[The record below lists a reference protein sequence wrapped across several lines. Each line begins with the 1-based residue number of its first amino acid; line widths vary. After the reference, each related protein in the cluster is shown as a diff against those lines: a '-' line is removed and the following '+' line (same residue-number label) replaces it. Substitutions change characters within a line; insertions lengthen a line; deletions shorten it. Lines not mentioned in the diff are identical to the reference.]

1 MTQEKIKPYE
11 GIDICHMLRCI
22 AKKWWEIL
30 IAMIVCAVL
39 LGGLSYYKNAKG
51 LAAAAESAAAEEDG
65 QTETVSQILMTSEEE
80 ILEQSGLSR
89 KAAEEVLYYTNKYYY
104 NKMQYEH
111 QSTYI
116 EDSILMQLDPNKV
129 WTVTLYYDLSLS
141 GNEGP
146 GQSTDCTLAAAY
158 LSRISSEEVYEEI
171 AGELGEG
178 VQSGYLAE
186 IITGSS
192 LDTFLDREDVT
203 VLSGKE
209 DFKIVIRY
217 TDREG
222 CEKIARIVK
231 EKIEASIPEIT
242 GEMGAHTIKLV
253 GESREQR
260 ADAELLNEQ
269 KNAIAALANLSDNVI
284 NARTNIE
291 ASEESVFYELLEYYE
306 ARDAEKAVVLQQ
318 AGSGDGEADD
328 AGENQEKNE
337 TKMKPR
343 VSKKYVALGLFLGIF
358 LAAAYEACR
367 YFFSHTL
374 KQKKELEEGYGLTVY
389 DSRDKAVITLAVK
402 NKLEKNGWKTVYHV
416 SSGNSPAQDEKALG
430 ELMEA
435 DAVMLEEKINVS
447 SHLEIANLLELCRK
461 LDKPVIGVIVES

>member
-1 MTQEKIKPYE
+1 M
-11 GIDICHMLRCI
+11 R
-22 AKKWWEIL
+22 KK
-30 IAMIVCAVL
+30 
-39 LGGLSYYKNAKG
+39 
-51 LAAAAESAAAEEDG
+51 
-65 QTETVSQILMTSEEE
+65 
-80 ILEQSGLSR
+80 
-89 KAAEEVLYYTNKYYY
+89 
-104 NKMQYEH
+104 
-111 QSTYI
+111 
-116 EDSILMQLDPNKV
+116 
-129 WTVTLYYDLSLS
+129 
-141 GNEGP
+141 
-146 GQSTDCTLAAAY
+146 
-158 LSRISSEEVYEEI
+158 
-171 AGELGEG
+171 
-178 VQSGYLAE
+178 
-186 IITGSS
+186 
-192 LDTFLDREDVT
+192 
-203 VLSGKE
+203 
-209 DFKIVIRY
+209 
-217 TDREG
+217 
-222 CEKIARIVK
+222 
-231 EKIEASIPEIT
+231 
-242 GEMGAHTIKLV
+242 
-253 GESREQR
+253 
-260 ADAELLNEQ
+260 
-269 KNAIAALANLSDNVI
+269 
-284 NARTNIE
+284 
-291 ASEESVFYELLEYYE
+291 
-306 ARDAEKAVVLQQ
+306 Q